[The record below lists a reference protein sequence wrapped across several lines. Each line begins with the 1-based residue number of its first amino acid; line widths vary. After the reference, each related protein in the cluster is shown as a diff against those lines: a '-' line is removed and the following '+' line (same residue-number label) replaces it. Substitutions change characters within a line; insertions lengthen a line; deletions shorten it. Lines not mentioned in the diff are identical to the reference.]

1 MALPTMAAPTRPAPI
16 PKPRPLASTDWVVD
30 AMLPVTASIAS
41 AAAAILVLIDMR
53 NSIRF
58 EAAIV
63 ACMTS
68 WTGAVRIRFDH
79 GAVTDYPSRS
89 SRRSSRVADRV
100 SALRMIREYAHI
112 ESIDVGKQLAERGGA
127 VIQQLQA
134 FLRRC
139 LGSIAGG
146 TAGMQVLRL
155 PGEWRGPMRREPKI
169 ILLHR
174 NTGRTKISDVL

>member
-16 PKPRPLASTDWVVD
+16 PKPSPLASTDWVVD

-41 AAAAILVLIDMR
+41 AAAAILVLIDIR

-79 GAVTDYPSRS
+79 GAVTDGSSRS
-89 SRRSSRVADRV
+89 CHRFSRATDRASV
-100 SALRMIREYAHI
+100 LRMIRECAHI
-112 ESIDVGKQLAERGGA
+112 EPIDVGKQLAERGGA
-127 VIQQLQA
+127 
-134 FLRRC
+134 
-139 LGSIAGG
+139 
-146 TAGMQVLRL
+146 
-155 PGEWRGPMRREPKI
+155 
-169 ILLHR
+169 
-174 NTGRTKISDVL
+174 